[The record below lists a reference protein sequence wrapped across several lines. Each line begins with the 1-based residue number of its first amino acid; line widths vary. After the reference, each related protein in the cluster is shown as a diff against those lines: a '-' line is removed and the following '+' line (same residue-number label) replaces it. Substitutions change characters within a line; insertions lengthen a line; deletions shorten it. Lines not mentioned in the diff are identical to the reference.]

1 MSKTIKTIVLFS
13 FSKIVIRK
21 VLFSSVNK
29 NLLGRFSTKNCD
41 LHGFYQKGQINLSS
55 TRCSR
60 QSHVIGNFTYVI

>member
-29 NLLGRFSTKNCD
+29 NLLARFSTK
-41 LHGFYQKGQINLSS
+41 KLSYMVF
-55 TRCSR
+55 TKRAKLILVIR
-60 QSHVIGNFTYVI
+60 DVHVKVM

>member
-29 NLLGRFSTKNCD
+29 NLLARFSTKKTVSYMVFTKRAKLILVIRD
-41 LHGFYQKGQINLSS
+41 V
-55 TRCSR
+55 
-60 QSHVIGNFTYVI
+60 HVKVM

>member
-29 NLLGRFSTKNCD
+29 NLLGKFSTKNCV
-41 LHGFYQKGQINLSS
+41 LHGFYEKGQINFSN
-55 TRCSR
+55 T
-60 QSHVIGNFTYVI
+60 